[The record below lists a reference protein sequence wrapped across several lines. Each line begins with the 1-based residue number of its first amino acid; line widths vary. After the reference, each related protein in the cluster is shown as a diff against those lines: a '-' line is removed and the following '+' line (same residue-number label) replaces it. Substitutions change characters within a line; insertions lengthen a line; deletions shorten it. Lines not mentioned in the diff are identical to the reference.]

1 MGNIQT
7 HGYPEL
13 ADAIRRRIE
22 SGEYAAGTYLP
33 SQRALADEF
42 QVNRRTVIRGIS
54 VLASQGW
61 LQSHS
66 TRGSIVVVRD
76 EKAVGGIGLCLDSA
90 LPAALR
96 AVDSGSSSMIANGIS
111 RRLSEEGRARTLTW
125 CDPRADQAV
134 PGPAVAR
141 QMGFAGLAIWPTLPT
156 TPGAE
161 QRLRVLRSV
170 MPIVLMDRRVPGLET
185 DFVGFDDYDAGRQL
199 AQHLL
204 GLGHERFAFIG
215 WSIPETV
222 HHRLEGASAV
232 LRAEGIPLSPSSTFL
247 TREDGTG
254 EEWFEALIA
263 LDPRPTAVIC
273 ANDLIAVS
281 LMGWL
286 TQRGLRVPQDLAVVG
301 VGNSVGP
308 MLDTLGLTT
317 IHLPHEDAGYEVANL
332 LLNRLGTHESRQ
344 TPPCER
350 RLPVRLIVR
359 RSCGADPHRSV
370 KGDRTHAQQS

>member
-1 MGNIQT
+1 MGNGPM

-13 ADAIRRRIE
+13 AEAIRRRIE
-22 SGEYAAGTYLP
+22 NGEYAAGTYLP

-42 QVNRRTVIRGIS
+42 QVNRRTVIRGIG
-54 VLASQGW
+54 VLASQGL
-61 LQSHS
+61 LQSNS
-66 TRGSIVVVRD
+66 TRGSLVVRPNSGN
-76 EKAVGGIGLCLDSA
+76 VGGIGLCLDSA

-96 AVDSGSSSMIANGIS
+96 AVDSGSSSMIANGIT
-111 RRLSEEGRARTLTW
+111 RRLSEEGLSRTLTW

-141 QMGFAGLAIWPTLPT
+141 QMGLSGLAVWPTLPT

-199 AQHLL
+199 ARHLV
-204 GLGHERFAFIG
+204 GLGHRRFAFVG

-222 HHRLEGASAV
+222 HHRLEGAAAV
-232 LRAEGIPLSPSSTFL
+232 LKGAEISLTSRSTFL
-247 TREDGTG
+247 SREDSAA
-254 EEWFEALIA
+254 EEWFESLIE
-263 LDPRPTAVIC
+263 LVPRPTAVIC
-273 ANDLIAVS
+273 ANDLIAVA

-286 TQRGLRVPQDLAVVG
+286 AQRGISVPEEMAVVG

-308 MLDTLGLTT
+308 MLDVLGLTT
-317 IHLPHEDAGYEVANL
+317 VHLPHEDAGYEVADL
-332 LLNRLGTHESRQ
+332 LLNRLGGRDGNHA
-344 TPPCER
+344 PPCER
-350 RLPVRLIVR
+350 RLPVRLVIR
-359 RSCGADPHRSV
+359 RSCGADTSRP
-370 KGDRTHAQQS
+370 A

>member
-1 MGNIQT
+1 MGNVQT

-22 SGEYAAGTYLP
+22 SGEYATGSYLP

-42 QVNRRTVIRGIS
+42 RVNRRTVIRGIG

-66 TRGSIVVVRD
+66 TRGSLVVRPD
-76 EKAVGGIGLCLDSA
+76 RKAAGGIGLCLDSA

-96 AVDSGSSSMIANGIS
+96 AVHSGSSSMIANGIS
-111 RRLSEEGRARTLTW
+111 RRLSEEGLARTLTW

-134 PGPAVAR
+134 PGPAVAK

-199 AQHLL
+199 ARHLL
-204 GLGHERFAFIG
+204 GLGHQRFAFIG

-222 HHRLEGASAV
+222 HHRLEGATAV
-232 LRAEGIPLSPSSTFL
+232 LKSAGLSLPASSTFL
-247 TREDGTG
+247 SREDGTA
-254 EEWFEALIA
+254 EEWFEALVS
-263 LDPRPTAVIC
+263 LQPRPTAVIC
-273 ANDLIAVS
+273 ANDLIAVA

-286 TQRGLRVPQDLAVVG
+286 ADRGLRVPQDLAVVG

-308 MLDTLGLTT
+308 MLDVLGLTT
-317 IHLPHEDAGYEVANL
+317 VHLPHEDAGYEVANVIL
-332 LLNRLGTHESRQ
+332 SRLHAPSGQ
-344 TPPCER
+344 PPAPACER
-350 RLPVRLIVR
+350 RLPVHLVVR
-359 RSCGADPHRSV
+359 RSCGADSLRP
-370 KGDRTHAQQS
+370 A